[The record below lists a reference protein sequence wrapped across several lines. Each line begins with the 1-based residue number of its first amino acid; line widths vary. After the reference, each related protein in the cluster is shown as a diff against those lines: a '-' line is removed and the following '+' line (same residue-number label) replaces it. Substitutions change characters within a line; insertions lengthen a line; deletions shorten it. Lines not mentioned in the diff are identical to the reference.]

1 MKRFLLITIAVALCL
16 VYLSSCQ
23 KNDVVESIRIT
34 FTDKNGN
41 DLLTTDNPNYIATKI
56 TVMYKGIEYSNMH
69 PTDIGAEM
77 RAVYIASEPEPN
89 VMFIKT
95 QGYYWLADGSN
106 NNNKRISCEIGE
118 EIIIA
123 MPDGTKHILTYK
135 GKENDMLHRPMWLI
149 DGVEEFY
156 YDYTIVYEE
165 QQ

>member
-1 MKRFLLITIAVALCL
+1 MKKFLLIAISVALCL
-16 VYLSSCQ
+16 ISLSACQ
-23 KNDVVESIRIT
+23 KNAFVDYLAIS

-41 DLLTTDNPNYIATKI
+41 DLLNTDNPNSIAEKI
-56 TVMYKGIEYSNMH
+56 IVTFKGKEYSNMR
-69 PTDIGAEM
+69 PTDIAIDM

-89 VMFIKT
+89 VMFITTLGTYPISEVGPNVLKH
-95 QGYYWLADGSN
+95 
-106 NNNKRISCEIGE
+106 ISCEIGE

-135 GKENDMLHRPMWLI
+135 GKENDVYHRPMWLI

-156 YDYTIVYEE
+156 CDYTIVYEE